1 MTEGVAETMTS
12 RIFHE
17 QIQLMKDTLDRG
29 LMIYQGDRQN
39 RGYRQ
44 YKQETMRTF
53 HEFMDAFWGVLLK
66 DGLVEKC
73 KCGAPTRRWSDCP
86 HCGGAG
92 FMATDVEIQEMDI
105 ERSGV
110 VVAEIIEEE
119 DSNA

>member
-1 MTEGVAETMTS
+1 MTEDVVGTMTA
-12 RIFHE
+12 RLFHE

-92 FMATDVEIQEMDI
+92 FMAADVEII
-105 ERSGV
+105 V
-110 VVAEIIEEE
+110 EEE
-119 DSNA
+119 DSSAEVHADTG